1 MMKVAVAL
9 VFACVCAVVAPQPA
23 GAQTDYVIGPQ
34 DVLTVTVYDHADL
47 SGKFTVEA
55 DGTLTFPLIG
65 RVKAAGLTLAGSGGG
80 AEDPVRRRVSQ
91 EPAGGGHDR
100 RVPEPARLR
109 HG

>member
-65 RVKAAGLTLAGSGGG
+65 RVKAAGLTLRAL
-80 AEDPVRRRVSQ
+80 E
-91 EPAGGGHDR
+91 
-100 RVPEPARLR
+100 
-109 HG
+109 